1 MDIRTCINR
10 CDELKPN
17 TISLK
22 QKLDWLWELD
32 RNLYDT
38 FFSKF
43 EDSVRPIEEYG
54 SDMSVQLLVDDA
66 FSSLY
71 LYWLFA
77 QIDFTLS
84 EIDRFNND
92 MVLYNQALEA
102 FQREYMRT
110 HRGKQRELTN
120 IMR

>member
-17 TISLK
+17 TITQE
-22 QKLDWLWELD
+22 QKVAWLSELD

-38 FFSKF
+38 FFCDF
-43 EDSVRPIEEYG
+43 EGSIRPVEKYG
-54 SDMSVQLLVDDA
+54 PDMSAQLLVDDA

-92 MVLYNQALEA
+92 MALYNQALEA
-102 FQREYMRT
+102 FQKEYMRT
-110 HRGKQRELTN
+110 HRGKQRELIN

>member
-1 MDIRTCINR
+1 MDIRTCISR

-17 TISLK
+17 AISLK
-22 QKLDWLWELD
+22 QKLDWLSELD
-32 RNLYDT
+32 LNLYDT
-38 FFSKF
+38 FFCDF
-43 EDSVRPIEEYG
+43 EDSIRPIEKYG
-54 SDMSVQLLVDDA
+54 SDMSEQLLVCDA

-92 MVLYNQALEA
+92 MILYNQTLEA
-102 FQREYMRT
+102 FQKEYMRT
-110 HRGKQRELTN
+110 HRGKQREIIN